1 MTNPRSEIQL
11 GMFGDEPERMGH
23 PLFTERW
30 SNRKAFKIGVMAGQ
44 GMTAAAI
51 CNALHDGSTP
61 NLITAMFSEWGFKVS
76 EGEHT
81 HKPVKVILAGRHR
94 TMLAD
99 EARKRETD
107 MPELCRRILVQVAQ
121 DDMYRAVLDI

>member
-1 MTNPRSEIQL
+1 MNRPSEEQL
-11 GMFGDEPERMGH
+11 HMFGGEPERLGH

-30 SNRKAFKIGVMAGQ
+30 SNRKAFKIGLMAGQ

-51 CNALHDGSTP
+51 CKALNDGSTP

-81 HKPVKVILAGRHR
+81 HKPVKVMLAGRHR
-94 TMLAD
+94 TLLAD
-99 EARKRETD
+99 EARQREID
-107 MPELCRRILVQVAQ
+107 MPDLCRRILVQVAQ
-121 DDMYRAVLDI
+121 DDMYRAILDI

>member
-1 MTNPRSEIQL
+1 MNRRSEEVQL
-11 GMFGDEPERMGH
+11 GMFGREEERLGH

-30 SNRKAFKIGVMAGQ
+30 SNRKAFRIGVMAGQ

-51 CNALHDGSTP
+51 CNALNDGSTP

-81 HKPVKVILAGRHR
+81 HKPVKVMLAGRHR

-99 EARKRETD
+99 EARNREID
-107 MPELCRRILVQVAQ
+107 MPELCRRVLVQVAQ
-121 DDMYRAVLDI
+121 DDMYRAILEL